1 MSDQATP
8 SPTAQSEPTSTG
20 TAITN
25 LRSALDSIASND
37 LSITPPKEE
46 QKPNPSQPSPE
57 NTGVKANEPKQQ
69 ESKNNDSAGGEE
81 AGKTEADNTDAQ
93 TEVEPSGDKEKIR
106 WKELKQAEK
115 ELKLAQKELSELKA
129 LGSEYEQASK
139 EVQELKSQIEE
150 IQKERE
156 AIDGELYMTRVQATK
171 EWKQYVSEPLNE
183 IIDNADFFAQRNK
196 VDTGDLI
203 DALQADTNGD
213 PQKLEALMAD
223 WSERDK
229 SKVWTLADNLL
240 QIEKRKEELEANSKE
255 AYNVSMERQKK
266 EEQEFYNQYYAQ
278 RESAIQEVVPKMAE
292 KVFNLLPEDKR
303 PDMDK
308 LQKEVMSYDDWPE
321 NLKVYGILGA
331 AVLPDLL
338 DTVKSLQAELKE
350 TKENNVKLR
359 GGSAPAA
366 GGNSPKTPAEANKPT
381 DYTKMDTDDFVKNLV
396 GRMVA

>member
-8 SPTAQSEPTSTG
+8 TPTPTEPTSTDS
-20 TAITN
+20 AITN

-37 LSITPPKEE
+37 LSVTPPKEE
-46 QKPNPSQPSPE
+46 PKSNPTQPAPE
-57 NTGVKANEPKQQ
+57 NTEAPKK
-69 ESKNNDSAGGEE
+69 EVENTDKSGTDEGAKTEE
-81 AGKTEADNTDAQ
+81 ANTDAPA
-93 TEVEPSGDKEKIR
+93 EVEPTGEKEKIR
-106 WKELKQAEK
+106 WKELKSAEK
-115 ELKLAQKELSELKA
+115 ELKLAQKELAELKA
-129 LGSEYEQASK
+129 KGSEYEEASK
-139 EVQELKSQIEE
+139 EVQDLKAQIEE
-150 IQKERE
+150 IQRERE
-156 AIDGELYMTRVQATK
+156 AVDGELYMTRVQATK

-183 IIDNADFFAQRNK
+183 IIEGAEFFAQRNK
-196 VDTGDLI
+196 VETSDLI

-229 SKVWTLADNLL
+229 TKVWNLADNLL

-255 AYNVSMERQKK
+255 AYNASMERQQK
-266 EEQEFYNQYYAQ
+266 EEQAFYQQYFAQ
-278 RESAIQEVVPKMAE
+278 RESAIQEVVPKMTE
-292 KVFNLLPEDKR
+292 KVYNLLPEDKR
-303 PDMDK
+303 PDIAK
-308 LQKEVMSYDDWPE
+308 LQQEVMSYDEWPE

-331 AVLPDLL
+331 AVLPDLI
-338 DTVKSLQAELKE
+338 DTVKSLQNELKE

-381 DYTKMDTDDFVKNLV
+381 NYAKMDTDDFVKNLV